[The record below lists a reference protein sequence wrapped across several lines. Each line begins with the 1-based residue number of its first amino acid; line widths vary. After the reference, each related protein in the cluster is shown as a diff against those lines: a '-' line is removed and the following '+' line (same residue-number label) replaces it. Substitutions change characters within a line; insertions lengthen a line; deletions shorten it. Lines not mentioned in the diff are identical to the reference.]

1 MATLDNT
8 LSGKLSQ
15 KAIYDGSLF
24 MQHYMKPSPNGRKS
38 LISCEFMDWSKD
50 NLTGLT
56 LVDKS
61 LFILIPFVYPEIYM
75 YAEDEYLRRSMKGY
89 LNYITQ
95 TARSVDGI
103 QDISIDVQTPTYKT
117 PFFHM
122 PLFTTLQNPTTE
134 ITLQV
139 PADLSNYFIT
149 NQTRHWLNAI
159 SDEYSRSAPYNG
171 MNIPYNNWSHS
182 AAMAYIKPNKTY
194 NEVDYGALWFLMIP
208 KGAPTSN
215 FNADATSPGVADL
228 SLTFNVNMIDSRNIK
243 IKEIL
248 ESLLAKY
255 RNYFVMDST
264 LFGTIN
270 NTYLQTVE
278 EIDPDNVFEIMTDL
292 AS

>member
-1 MATLDNT
+1 MAQLTGNG
-8 LSGKLSQ
+8 LSGRKSQ
-15 KAIYDGSLF
+15 ESIYESSLF
-24 MQHYMKPSPNGRKS
+24 LQNYMKPSPNGRKS

-61 LFILIPFVYPEIYM
+61 IFILIPVIYPEIYM
-75 YAEDEYLRRSMKGY
+75 YADDNYLRKAMKGY

-103 QDISIDVQTPTYKT
+103 QDLGIDVQTPTFKT
-117 PFFHM
+117 QFFNL
-122 PLFTTLQNPTTE
+122 PLYTNLQNPTTE
-134 ITLQV
+134 ITLQI
-139 PADLSNYFIT
+139 PADLSGYFIT

-159 SDEYSRSAPYNG
+159 SDEYTRVAHYNG
-171 MNIPYNNWSHS
+171 LDIDYNNWSHS
-182 AAMAYIKPNKTY
+182 AGMAYIKPNKTFTK
-194 NEVDYGALWFLMIP
+194 VDYGALWFLMIP

-215 FNADATSPGVADL
+215 FNADATSPGIAEV

-243 IKEIL
+243 IKELL

-255 RNYFVMDST
+255 RSYMVMDST
-264 LFGTIN
+264 LFGSIN

-278 EIDPDNVFEIMTDL
+278 DLDPNNIFETMTEMN
-292 AS
+292 